1 MAASAWVLYNLAKQK
16 LGDGTHVLDTDV
28 FRLGLYTSASNAATV
43 TLSTRGS
50 VTGEVV
56 NANGYLTGG
65 QTLGS
70 VTWGAG
76 ASAGVRQF
84 DSAAEVFT
92 ASGGT
97 ILNAK
102 HAVIYN
108 NSKGASAGLRPLL
121 CTSQLSTAEFDLTD
135 TNTLTITPDVTNGI
149 FEMT

>member
-1 MAASAWVLYNLAKQK
+1 MAASAWALYNLAKQK
-16 LGDGTHVLDTDV
+16 LGDGTHVLDADV
-28 FRLGLYTSASNAATV
+28 FRMGLYLSSSNAATL

-50 VTGEVV
+50 VTNEVA

-65 QTLGS
+65 QTLGA

-76 ASAGVRQF
+76 ASAGVRRF
-84 DSAAEVFT
+84 DSTAEIFT

-97 ILNAK
+97 ILNVK

-108 NSKGASAGLRPLL
+108 NSKGSSAGLRPLL
-121 CTSQLSTAEFDLTD
+121 CTSQLSTVQFSITD
-135 TNTLTITPDVTNGI
+135 TNTLTVTPSATGI

>member
-16 LGDGTHVLDTDV
+16 LGDGTHVLDSDV
-28 FRLGLYTSASNAATV
+28 FRLGLYLSNSNAATL

-50 VTGEVV
+50 VTNEVAT
-56 NANGYLTGG
+56 ANGYTQGG

-76 ASAGVRQF
+76 ATVTVRQF

-92 ASGGT
+92 AAGGT
-97 ILNAK
+97 IVGVK

-108 NSKGASAGLRPLL
+108 NTKGTSAGTRPLL
-121 CTSQLSTAEFDLTD
+121 CTSQLSTALFGITD
-135 TNTLTITPDVTNGI
+135 TNTLTVTPNVTNGI